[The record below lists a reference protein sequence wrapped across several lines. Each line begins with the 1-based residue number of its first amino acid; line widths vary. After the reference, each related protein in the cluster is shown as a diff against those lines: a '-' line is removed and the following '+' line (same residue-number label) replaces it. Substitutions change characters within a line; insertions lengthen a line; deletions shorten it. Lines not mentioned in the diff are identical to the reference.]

1 MREITPQLNE
11 KLKAHFKD
19 SVAKADAYPMATYTD
34 LVRIIAE
41 LSYLN
46 RNKCLLFRGQ
56 GRDFRNKAGASTLY
70 PSLYRRTAIAKPSLE
85 HDFSVLKELSSILI
99 EEIRKVDRRS
109 AEEVKKRLCIPW
121 AILQHY
127 QVYETPLLDLTQSIR
142 AACSFAL
149 DEVGK
154 IYGET
159 QNSPLKGGDEF
170 AFVYVLGLP
179 YMNSGISID
188 SQEEIISLRLLS
200 ACPSLALRP
209 YFQDAFLAGTVDITD
224 NYDDKNELDFN
235 RRLIAKFAI
244 PNDDAFWNGSVHKI
258 PNELLFLDKDNDLM
272 YKICSY
278 IHLAVMQAKELL
290 FESGENTKEVNELTT
305 ILRKRLI
312 FG

>member
-1 MREITPQLNE
+1 
-11 KLKAHFKD
+11 
-19 SVAKADAYPMATYTD
+19 
-34 LVRIIAE
+34 
-41 LSYLN
+41 
-46 RNKCLLFRGQ
+46 
-56 GRDFRNKAGASTLY
+56 
-70 PSLYRRTAIAKPSLE
+70 
-85 HDFSVLKELSSILI
+85 
-99 EEIRKVDRRS
+99 
-109 AEEVKKRLCIPW
+109 
-121 AILQHY
+121 
-127 QVYETPLLDLTQSIR
+127 
-142 AACSFAL
+142 
-149 DEVGK
+149 
-154 IYGET
+154 
-159 QNSPLKGGDEF
+159 
-170 AFVYVLGLP
+170 
-179 YMNSGISID
+179 MNSGISID

-312 FG
+312 FR